1 MKRLGALA
9 VALALIAGAIF
20 INQAIHD
27 DDSSSG
33 EDTTATK
40 VRVTC
45 ATEFAAAC
53 KTLDAAVTIEAPGTT
68 ADRLAAESTPGFDL
82 WITSRPWPEIAA
94 LRSPRGTDRL
104 GEPTELASSPLSLV
118 ALNTRATDLSTSCG
132 GPPTGQC
139 VMDASPKVGVTP
151 VKQTQGLLA
160 LAFLLTGW
168 PDLEDPGTGDI
179 EANDRFVQ
187 ELIGLKAKRVESSDP
202 LTTILQLPKFE
213 VALDLDVDR
222 RLAGAARRNDFTATP
237 TGITAVA
244 VAVPAATTAGR
255 AALERLDQAK
265 LESALTDQG
274 WSTDLPDDDGLP
286 DPGVLDALASQWS
299 PA

>member
-1 MKRLGALA
+1 
-9 VALALIAGAIF
+9 
-20 INQAIHD
+20 
-27 DDSSSG
+27 
-33 EDTTATK
+33 
-40 VRVTC
+40 
-45 ATEFAAAC
+45 
-53 KTLDAAVTIEAPGTT
+53 
-68 ADRLAAESTPGFDL
+68 
-82 WITSRPWPEIAA
+82 
-94 LRSPRGTDRL
+94 
-104 GEPTELASSPLSLV
+104 
-118 ALNTRATDLSTSCG
+118 
-132 GPPTGQC
+132 
-139 VMDASPKVGVTP
+139 MDASPKVGVTA

-222 RLAGAARRNDFTATP
+222 RLGGAARRNDFTATP

-274 WSTDLPDDDGLP
+274 WSTNLPDDDGLP